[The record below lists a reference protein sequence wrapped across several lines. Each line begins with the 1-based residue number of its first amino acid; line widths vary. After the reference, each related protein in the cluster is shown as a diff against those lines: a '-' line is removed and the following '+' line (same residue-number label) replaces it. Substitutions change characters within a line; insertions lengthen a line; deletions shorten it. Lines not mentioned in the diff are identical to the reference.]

1 MATVTGRRGQGS
13 KPDRDPEG
21 RMTLGEHLRELRNRL
36 LKAIAAI
43 VLLGIT
49 GVVFYEPILQTL
61 IEPFNTVAAQQDL
74 EAEINFG
81 GVADPFTIPLKIG
94 FLVGVILASPFWIYQ
109 IWAFVTPALYRNE
122 KRWAAAVVGIAA
134 PLFLAG
140 VALCFWLLPRGLGV
154 LLGFTPDGVSNIV
167 LFTDY
172 LNFVIRLVLVF
183 GIAFLLPVFMLLL
196 NALGVLSGAA
206 LSNAR
211 RWIVLGVFVFAAV
224 ATPTGD
230 PITMLTLAAPMWV
243 LFEVSVL
250 VARLNDRRRDREL
263 GAELDDDEATPDDML
278 DRLGRTDDDAH

>member
-1 MATVTGRRGQGS
+1 MIGRRDKGS

-36 LKAIAAI
+36 VKALAA
-43 VLLGIT
+43 VALLGIL
-49 GVVFYEPILQTL
+49 GVVFYEPILQAF
-61 IEPFNTVAAQQDL
+61 IDPFKSVADDLDL

-81 GVADPFTIPLKIG
+81 GIADPFTIPLKIG
-94 FLVGVILASPFWIYQ
+94 FLTGVILASPIWIYQ

-122 KRWAAAVVGIAA
+122 KRWAAATVLIAA
-134 PLFLAG
+134 PLFLSG
-140 VALCFWLLPRGLGV
+140 VALCYWLLPRGLGV
-154 LLGFTPDGVSNIV
+154 LLGFTPEGVSNIV

-196 NALGVLSGAA
+196 NALGVLSGAT

-230 PITMLTLAAPMWV
+230 PITMLTLAVPMWV
-243 LFEVSVL
+243 LFEVSTL
-250 VARLNDRRRDREL
+250 VARLNDRRRAREL
-263 GAELDDDEATPDDML
+263 GSELADDEATPDDEL
-278 DRLGRTDDDAH
+278 ERLGRTDDER

>member
-1 MATVTGRRGQGS
+1 MATVIGRRGQGS

-61 IEPFNTVAAQQDL
+61 IEPFNTVAAQQNL

-109 IWAFVTPALYRNE
+109 VWAFVTPALYRNE
-122 KRWAAAVVGIAA
+122 KRWAAAVVSIAA

-263 GAELDDDEATPDDML
+263 GAELGDDEATPDDVL
-278 DRLGRTDDDAH
+278 DQLGRTDDDAR